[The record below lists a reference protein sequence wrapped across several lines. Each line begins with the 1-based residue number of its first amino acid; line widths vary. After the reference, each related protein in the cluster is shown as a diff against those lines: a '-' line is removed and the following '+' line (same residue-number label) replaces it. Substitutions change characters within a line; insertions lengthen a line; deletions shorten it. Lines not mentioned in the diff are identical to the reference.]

1 MEAEEGVVMVVVG
14 GSVEAVAAVVVL
26 TALLLEVA
34 LVATFPMVGWARTCR
49 RLTLPASSSPT
60 SPRTSTLST
69 RP

>member
-14 GSVEAVAAVVVL
+14 GSVEAVVVVL
-26 TALLLEVA
+26 TALLLKVT
-34 LVATFPMVGWARTCR
+34 LMTTFPMVGWARTYR